1 LKCVS
6 CGRESDRILCQEC
19 AEKQGPDFY
28 MDRELAGS
36 DLIGTVGEESLLIPV
51 AYPAPAIY
59 VRIGIRAEEEIEAL
73 IEGNDLN
80 QFMKKAGRML
90 ELYGVPLSM
99 SERVH
104 FSDADVRSIS
114 RIVEEIEREVLAGR
128 VSGPSSTLVRA
139 GVVFLLA
146 AGSEIYKDLGKGL
159 DYPARALRLFEA
171 ALITNPSDEQA
182 LEGKLK
188 ALILSERYMDAYLA
202 VKDRDKLSPEISVLA
217 GLALSSL
224 GRFEEAIKY
233 IDSALKED
241 IENPDFWRAKC
252 SVLSKMEMYPQA
264 RSCCMK
270 ALELRKDDSETWML
284 LGDIHTAM
292 GEIDMGIEAYEMGR
306 RGTPKTELSRFT
318 PRTVETTDETLQDMD
333 EQLIDQKTEIPEA
346 VESEEHIPE
355 IHLPERRTESVIDS
369 LLQDL
374 EPLNPAPLMDEA
386 EHLLDEGKYD
396 EAVEVYEQQIEM
408 NPDNVR
414 ALIGKARA
422 LLAKKQ
428 LDRAFRLLDRVA
440 EIEPENPW
448 PWYYKGVAM
457 KDLGRWGAA
466 VQLLG
471 TATSIRPDFI
481 PAHLERARILTDR
494 GMLEDALKIYNSVLK
509 MENICEAH
517 TGKGNLL
524 MMMGKWGA
532 ALQEALT
539 ALKIEP
545 ENLDALLLKARIE
558 KDRGL
563 WERLLDTAGE
573 IIRLHPEMAD
583 GYLYRGEAFRGL
595 ERFEEAAEAFG
606 EAVKRDGTNA
616 KAWLLL
622 GETLSAMKEVD
633 KALKIY
639 DRALMI
645 SREKE
650 LVWLA
655 RARALYSSGR
665 EKEGAEALRKAME
678 LNPDSP
684 EVKEFVMELNK
695 GGEE

>member
-1 LKCVS
+1 MKCVS
-6 CGRESDRILCQEC
+6 CGRESDRILCYDC

-28 MDRELAGS
+28 MDRELAGA
-36 DLIGTVGEESLLIPV
+36 DLIGSIGEESLLVPL
-51 AYPAPAIY
+51 AYPAPSIY
-59 VRIGIRAEEEIEAL
+59 VRMDIRAEEEIDAL
-73 IEGNDLN
+73 IEANDLH

-104 FSDADVRSIS
+104 FSGADVRSFT
-114 RIVEEIEREVLAGR
+114 RIVEEIERRVLDGR
-128 VSGPSSTLVRA
+128 ISGPSSTLVRA
-139 GVVFLLA
+139 GIVFLMA
-146 AGSEIYKDLGKGL
+146 AGSEIYRDLGKEL
-159 DYPARALRLFEA
+159 NYPARALRLFEA
-171 ALITNPSDEQA
+171 ALLTDPSDDRA
-182 LEGKLK
+182 LEGKLRT
-188 ALILSERYMDAYLA
+188 LILSERYMDAYLT
-202 VKDRDKLSPEISVLA
+202 VKDREKLSPEISVLA
-217 GLALSSL
+217 GVALSSL
-224 GRFEEAIKY
+224 GRFREAIRY

-264 RSCCMK
+264 RACCMK
-270 ALELRKDDSETWML
+270 ALELRQDDSETWML

-292 GEIDMGIEAYEMGR
+292 GEIDMGIEAYEMAR
-306 RGTPKTELSRFT
+306 TGTPKTELSRLS
-318 PRTVETTDETLQDMD
+318 PRTAETQNTLQDMD
-333 EQLIDQKTEIPEA
+333 EHSEEPETEPETA
-346 VESEEHIPE
+346 ADEHIPE

-374 EPLNPAPLMDEA
+374 EPLNPAPLMDRA

-396 EAVEVYEQQIEM
+396 EALDIYEQQIEM
-408 NPDNVR
+408 NPDDVR
-414 ALIGKARA
+414 ALLGKARA
-422 LLAKKQ
+422 LLGKKQ
-428 LDRAFRLLDRVA
+428 LDRAFRILDRVA
-440 EIEPENPW
+440 EIEPDNPW

-457 KDLGRWGAA
+457 KDLGRWGGA
-466 VQLLG
+466 VQLLA

-481 PAHLERARILTDR
+481 PAHLERARILTER
-494 GMLEDALKIYNSVLK
+494 GRLEDALRIYNSVLK

-517 TGKGNLL
+517 TGKGNVL
-524 MMMGKWGA
+524 MTMGKWGA

-545 ENLDALLLKARIE
+545 GNLDALLLKARIE

-563 WERLLDTAGE
+563 WERLLDTAEE
-573 IIRLHPEMAD
+573 IITGHPEMAE
-583 GYLYRGEAFRGL
+583 GYLYRGEALRGL
-595 ERFEEAAEAFG
+595 ERFEEAAEALG

-622 GETLSAMKEVD
+622 GETLSAMQEVD